1 MKTATNRKKILNYF
15 AGMENLASAIGN
27 GGLADIGDL
36 KSPYSPPANC
46 KFAGTGNYERTDN
59 SLSYVYRKKEYSNG
73 RFVKLINDPNRK
85 GAHET
90 AIIKAEK
97 LTPSARSSY
106 PEGNVHH
113 LKK

>member
-1 MKTATNRKKILNYF
+1 MENITSHNYINMRTRCGPCINHSVFNIQIPCAATGYTKHYF
-15 AGMENLASAIGN
+15 AGTKRLASAIGN

-46 KFAGTGNYERTDN
+46 KFAGTG
-59 SLSYVYRKKEYSNG
+59 
-73 RFVKLINDPNRK
+73 
-85 GAHET
+85 T
-90 AIIKAEK
+90 AIIKAAK

>member
-1 MKTATNRKKILNYF
+1 MNETNIWFDDKNNEINR
-15 AGMENLASAIGN
+15 AS
-27 GGLADIGDL
+27 LVFHEL
-36 KSPYSPPANC
+36 QE
-46 KFAGTGNYERTDN
+46 NYERTDN
-59 SLSYVYRKKEYSNG
+59 SLPYVYSKKEYSNG
-73 RFVKLINDPNRK
+73 RFVKLINDPDRK